1 MRIAFSICGDLSDS
15 NGTTARAQNVFDILN
30 QKFDTFLIERADDEA
45 DSDRIVT
52 VKPKGTKLWN
62 LKLIPVILKSKPD
75 CIICVNDYA
84 GFMTF
89 YLLSKL
95 YKYRIIFDA
104 HAIYSVQYG
113 DPNRSNGI
121 KRVLF
126 LPAVRWIEK
135 FVMRRATLVIAAS
148 TAAGNFYRKFNDKIL
163 VITHFIDE
171 DIFHATKTAFER
183 KQSRDHKL
191 IGLIGPYDSPR
202 KLKELSF
209 LFEHL
214 YEFDERLKF
223 VVIGHCLKQIHKE
236 RIHYTGY
243 VEELHDYVDHI
254 GALDAALI
262 LQGME
267 NYGPLT
273 RILEPMAC
281 SVPVFTVP
289 DAIKGLDAVRNGRDL
304 FVFRPNELVAG
315 INTFIVDDELMAR
328 VGANGREYVEN
339 SFSKKA
345 NESKL
350 LAMLAQFDTG
360 R

>member
-1 MRIAFSICGDLSDS
+1 MKIVLSICYDLSDPS
-15 NGTTARAQNVFDILN
+15 GTTVRARNIFDLLN
-30 QKFDTFLIERADDEA
+30 QRFDTFLIERADNEA
-45 DSDRIVT
+45 DSDNIIT
-52 VKPKGTKLWN
+52 VKPKGTKLWY

-75 CIICVNDYA
+75 CVICINDYY

-89 YLLSKL
+89 YLLSKI
-95 YKYRIIFDA
+95 YKYRIIFCA
-104 HAIYSVQYG
+104 ESIYSLQYG
-113 DPNRSNGI
+113 SVSNGI
-121 KRVLF
+121 RRALF
-126 LPAVRWIEK
+126 LPVVRWIEK
-135 FVMRRATLVIAAS
+135 FVMRHSTCVIAAS
-148 TAAGNFYRKFNDKIL
+148 TAAGNFYKKYNDNTFIIK
-163 VITHFIDE
+163 HFIDE
-171 DIFHATKTAFER
+171 NIFRATGTALER
-183 KQSRDHKL
+183 KHSRDYKL

-202 KLKELSF
+202 KLDELRF

-214 YEFDERLKF
+214 YEFDENLEF
-223 VVIGHCLKQIHKE
+223 VVIGRCLKQLHKG

-243 VEELHDYVDHI
+243 VEELHDYVEHI

-289 DAIKGLDAVRNGRDL
+289 NAIIGLDAVRNGRDL
-304 FVFRPNELVAG
+304 FVFQPDELVAG
-315 INTFIVDDELMAR
+315 INTNIVNDELMMR
-328 VGANGREYVEN
+328 VGANARKYVEH
-339 SFSKKA
+339 SHSKKA

-350 LAMLAQFDTG
+350 LAVLGQFDIG